1 MDLDELVTLITGLFA
16 LAELFLSEKYN
27 MSDKRNAGVASVE
40 LKRITDELQ
49 EQLNKD

>member
-1 MDLDELVTLITGLFA
+1 MVDAQICISQETGLFA

-40 LKRITDELQ
+40 LKRERA
-49 EQLNKD
+49 KR